1 MWASAW
7 TSTCTVSPTDSNGIN
22 RPRRRLK
29 KLGEKETTT
38 VLYTLT
44 GVRVRLNLQSWLP
57 SEFHKEI
64 NHLLVGF
71 GQVRRRRR
79 RRLIPRQ
86 QILTKNTFKVV
97 CLPVGPKCDMCTLS
111 TQNLCPSAVISKS
124 KVRKT
129 TTVKP
134 ESAGPKIEIAIEE
147 TAVALAFQKEEP
159 ASPCLSAVSS
169 LTPEPASD

>member
-1 MWASAW
+1 MWASAL
-7 TSTCTVSPTDSNGIN
+7 TSTCTVSPTGSNGIN
-22 RPRRRLK
+22 RLRRPLK
-29 KLGEKETTT
+29 KLGEKEPATAT
-38 VLYTLT
+38 YTLT

-57 SEFHKEI
+57 TDFHKEI

-71 GQVRRRRR
+71 GQVRHRR

-97 CLPVGPKCDMCTLS
+97 CLPVGPKCDTCTLS
-111 TQNLCPSAVISKS
+111 TQNLCPSAVVSKS

-159 ASPCLSAVSS
+159 TSPCLSAVSS
-169 LTPEPASD
+169 LTPEPVSE